1 MYRASLASKPELPC
15 AAVCVLVGAL
25 VNSRYVGQRSADI
38 NCENRVTS
46 KNPVWQT
53 SPGEGAFGVVH
64 GPLTQKHWLS
74 TLSTT
79 TKFMSELLPWQPVP
93 DFMAKAR
100 LFLFEPCLKGRVTT
114 NGSVLHENP
123 VMCLVRKIG
132 TPRQDLIEWSK
143 AFLLFRALHSKAPL
157 LLSCV

>member
-1 MYRASLASKPELPC
+1 MCYTLENMHLEEQWLFIMLICVLISVAVYVQSITSEQAWIAC

-38 NCENRVTS
+38 NCENCVTS

-100 LFLFEPCLKGRVTT
+100 LSLF
-114 NGSVLHENP
+114 
-123 VMCLVRKIG
+123 
-132 TPRQDLIEWSK
+132 
-143 AFLLFRALHSKAPL
+143 
-157 LLSCV
+157 